1 MTKISTITGMVN
13 RPYYNQNAVS
23 GNVPEQ
29 PVLDYA
35 ALSSGELR
43 LALIRR
49 QLDILT
55 SVHPDNS
62 LTNERKQA
70 MTRIDN
76 ILTQGVHGLGSLTGS
91 FWWGGEAGR
100 IASEI
105 KKAVKR
111 SYPASYNHVNTR
123 QGGVNGAFEL
133 LSENSCSMEEIA
145 RRMQGAPQ
153 SVIDA
158 AYYNCQRDAQ
168 ANLRDVQAKNEIRSA
183 LNNDLEKSS
192 HSPIYEFLLGDQYTQ
207 IKNVDAVLGDKIQ
220 KHRAFA
226 DFIVQTAGLEKD
238 NVRLWMRNGIM
249 AQNAASAET
258 SLGALSPEDSILLL
272 ASHPTLEYRNGQPH
286 IGVVLTV
293 GMAIAWAIIAIAA
306 AIAINSI
313 IQTIQKRE
321 PTALN
326 YIGSLATLAGI
337 GSGKDFAGQA
347 GKILLPNGTG
357 NTGTGPG
364 TTCPTGFTKNAAGVC
379 VPDVPAPGKTDLP
392 EWALPVGAAAAA
404 YFLLSK

>member
-1 MTKISTITGMVN
+1 MTKISTITGMVK

-23 GNVPEQ
+23 GNVPQQ
-29 PVLDYA
+29 PTLDYA

-55 SVHPDNS
+55 TVHPDNAA
-62 LTNERKQA
+62 TKERLQA

-76 ILTQGVHGLGSLTGS
+76 VLTQGVHGLGSLTGS

-158 AYYNCQRDAQ
+158 AYWACQRDAQ
-168 ANLRDVQAKNEIRSA
+168 NNLADVKFKNELRSQ
-183 LNNDLEKSS
+183 LNNNLETSA
-192 HSPIYEFLLGDQYTQ
+192 HAPLYEFLTPAQYTGVN
-207 IKNVDAVLGDKIQ
+207 NVDAVLGDKIGL
-220 KHRAFA
+220 HRYFA
-226 DFIVQTAGLEKD
+226 NFISSQAGLEKD

-249 AQNAASAET
+249 AQNGQYSE
-258 SLGALSPEDSILLL
+258 LGALSPEETIIAL
-272 ASHPTLEYRNGQPH
+272 AANPNVGIQNNQPH
-286 IGVVLTV
+286 IGEPITVVILITIKV
-293 GMAIAWAIIAIAA
+293 VAIILAASIAVVA
-306 AIAINSI
+306 I
-313 IQTIQKRE
+313 IQAIRGKE
-321 PTALN
+321 PTAFQYMSSLGN
-326 YIGSLATLAGI
+326 IIGLGT
-337 GSGKDFAGQA
+337 GKDWTGAAQ
-347 GKILLPNGTG
+347 KVILPDGST

-364 TTCPTGFTKNAAGVC
+364 ATCPTGFTKNAAGVC

-392 EWALPVGAAAAA
+392 EWALPVGAAAA
-404 YFLLSK
+404 YLILSK